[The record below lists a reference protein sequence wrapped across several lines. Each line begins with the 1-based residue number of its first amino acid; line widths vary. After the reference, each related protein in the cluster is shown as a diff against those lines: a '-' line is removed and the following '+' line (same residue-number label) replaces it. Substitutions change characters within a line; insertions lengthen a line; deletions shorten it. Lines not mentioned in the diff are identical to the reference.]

1 MGVDWG
7 DYLHEGRFSLAVT
20 NFTEQGTALYHNL
33 GTDSFADV
41 SVRSKVMK
49 PTYPLVSW
57 GTAFVDMTR
66 RLARFIHRTAAM
78 SIRRSITCPA
88 ARDIANHWCC
98 SVIIAMPHLRMCLQ
112 FSRATHEIEAGCGIR
127 RHQQ

>member
-1 MGVDWG
+1 V
-7 DYLHEGRFSLAVT
+7 AVT

-57 GTAFVDMTR
+57 GTAFVDMDNDGWPD
-66 RLARFIHRTAAM
+66 LFIASGHVYPQVDNVSGGA
-78 SIRRSITCPA
+78 
-88 ARDIANHWCC
+88 DIANHWCC
-98 SVIIAMPHLRMCLQ
+98 SVIIAMPL
-112 FSRATHEIEAGCGIR
+112 
-127 RHQQ
+127 